1 MEAGIGMVSTARM
14 TLELARD
21 DAAPRRA
28 RAALDGIDG
37 ALPPEKLDAARLLV
51 SELVT
56 NAVKYGGDGPVRMHT
71 EVEDGV
77 LRTEVVDEGS
87 GFALVERDTTD
98 LETPGGWGLHLV
110 GELADRWGAYEGSTH
125 VWFEIRLDA

>member
-1 MEAGIGMVSTARM
+1 MEARIEMASAERM

-21 DAAPRRA
+21 AAAPKRA
-28 RAALDGIDG
+28 RAALDGLDG
-37 ALPPEKLDAARLLV
+37 GIPPEKLDAARLLV

-56 NAVKYGGDGPVRMHT
+56 NAVKYGGDGPVRVHA
-71 EVEDGV
+71 ELDEGV
-77 LRTEVVDEGS
+77 LRSEVVDDGS
-87 GFALVERDTTD
+87 GFALVARDTDD

-125 VWFEIRLDA
+125 VWFEIRVS

>member
-1 MEAGIGMVSTARM
+1 MEARIEMASTEQM

-21 DAAPRRA
+21 RAAPGRA
-28 RAALDGIDG
+28 RAALDGLDG
-37 ALPPEKLDAARLLV
+37 ALKPDKLDAARLLV

-56 NAVKYGGDGPVRMHT
+56 NAVKYGGDGPVRVHAAID
-71 EVEDGV
+71 DGV
-77 LRTEVVDEGS
+77 LRTEVVDDGS
-87 GFALVERDTTD
+87 GFALVQRDTAD